1 MSENESIGN
10 PYLRLHNISKTFPGV
25 KALTG
30 IDFDVKLGEVHALI
44 GENGAGKSTLIKIL
58 AGVYRPDPG
67 GIIGIN
73 GKESGFL
80 TTRESMT
87 HGIIAIYQDFSLFPT
102 LSVKENIAFSE
113 QIESKG
119 WLVNWRKVEK
129 SAQQALSNLGVDID
143 LNIRANM
150 LSTARQQLVAIAR
163 ALVYDARIL
172 IMDEPTSALSSG
184 EVDALFQI
192 VDRLRKQGLGI
203 IFISHKLDELFRISD
218 RMTVLRDGHKIATAP
233 VQEMN
238 RKKRYP

>member
-80 TTRESMT
+80 TTRE
-87 HGIIAIYQDFSLFPT
+87 P
-102 LSVKENIAFSE
+102 
-113 QIESKG
+113 
-119 WLVNWRKVEK
+119 
-129 SAQQALSNLGVDID
+129 
-143 LNIRANM
+143 
-150 LSTARQQLVAIAR
+150 
-163 ALVYDARIL
+163 
-172 IMDEPTSALSSG
+172 
-184 EVDALFQI
+184 
-192 VDRLRKQGLGI
+192 
-203 IFISHKLDELFRISD
+203 
-218 RMTVLRDGHKIATAP
+218 
-233 VQEMN
+233 
-238 RKKRYP
+238 